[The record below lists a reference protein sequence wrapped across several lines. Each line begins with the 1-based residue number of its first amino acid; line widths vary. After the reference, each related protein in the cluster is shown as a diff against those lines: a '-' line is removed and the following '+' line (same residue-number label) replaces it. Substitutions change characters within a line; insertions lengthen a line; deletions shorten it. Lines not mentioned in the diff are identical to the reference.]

1 MQHLPP
7 KRRVLVHIGITGE
20 SLRTP
25 SAFLASAVAGQGDA
39 QGKANACG
47 PQLDVASCAGGAT
60 SSTPPQGKAD
70 ACGPQLDVASCA
82 AGATSSTPPQGK
94 ADADGKESPRS
105 EREEDGVEAQDSGS
119 RLEEGCDGGLSA
131 RPDGAHA
138 AGGARGMEA
147 AVGCVDEARDEASMR
162 ATGMLAGVRCES
174 GVLDGAETMYEQV
187 SLAKLAG
194 SLEWLALLLERGGG
208 RLKDMGGGQGC
219 RGKVVVFA
227 HHRRVVR
234 ALHACH
240 VPRERERAGGRE
252 GGSVCVYVCVCVCVR
267 ECV

>member
-47 PQLDVASCAGGAT
+47 PQLDVAGPGDVEGGVRAT
-60 SSTPPQGKAD
+60 TRASSASDNRERVRDGPDGVGARC
-70 ACGPQLDVASCA
+70 CGDGA
-82 AGATSSTPPQGK
+82 AVG
-94 ADADGKESPRS
+94 GKESPRS

-119 RLEEGCDGGLSA
+119 RLEEGCDGGLCA

-147 AVGCVDEARDEASMR
+147 GVGCVDEARDEASMR

-174 GVLDGAETMYEQV
+174 GVLDGVETMYEQV

>member
-1 MQHLPP
+1 
-7 KRRVLVHIGITGE
+7 
-20 SLRTP
+20 
-25 SAFLASAVAGQGDA
+25 
-39 QGKANACG
+39 
-47 PQLDVASCAGGAT
+47 
-60 SSTPPQGKAD
+60 
-70 ACGPQLDVASCA
+70 
-82 AGATSSTPPQGK
+82 
-94 ADADGKESPRS
+94 
-105 EREEDGVEAQDSGS
+105 
-119 RLEEGCDGGLSA
+119 
-131 RPDGAHA
+131 
-138 AGGARGMEA
+138 MEA
-147 AVGCVDEARDEASMR
+147 GVGCVDEARDEASMR